1 MNNYSCNLQIV
12 SFSAVKNG
20 FISPAGV
27 GNRALGGDPQPS
39 RGWTVGSSSPS
50 SLSLPVWT
58 LQGSPCTPQT
68 PPEKA
73 ATVPQERWK
82 HCAGFWSL
90 SGSGMKPATMKIHRK
105 QGRKGLSGSHRS
117 AQEVYP
123 WKSCLSSSPLPSCP
137 QPSPHHGER
146 QKQRGAQLSVG
157 KNTERHKHIS
167 AECFDWL
174 RA

>member
-27 GNRALGGDPQPS
+27 GNRALGGNLQPS

-73 ATVPQERWK
+73 ATMPPERWK

-123 WKSCLSSSPLPSCP
+123 WKSCLSSSLPPP
-137 QPSPHHGER
+137 QLPTALPTPRGEAETEGCST
-146 QKQRGAQLSVG
+146 QRGEKHRATQTHLS
-157 KNTERHKHIS
+157 
-167 AECFDWL
+167 
-174 RA
+174 